1 MTLKLDTYDYEQIAR
16 LVAQEKEGRG
26 VIHYSDW
33 DVEVV
38 YYTETSGYIE
48 DDYFNGTGAWVTT
61 STHVDIISIECGD
74 ISVEY
79 DDKELE
85 ACIRRELQ

>member
-26 VIHYSDW
+26 VVYYSDL
-33 DVEVV
+33 DIEVT
-38 YYTETSGYIE
+38 YFAETSGYVE

-74 ISVEY
+74 VSVEY
-79 DDKELE
+79 DDRELE